1 MKKRLFVAAGLMT
14 AAFALTACGSKKA
27 AETTAATTAA
37 ETSTAA
43 ETTTAAEESTAA
55 AETTAAEESAA
66 AAETTAAETETSAEE
81 KKDETKAS
89 EAAKETAAETA
100 AKVSAKS
107 VSEIYQQVSGSLPS
121 MVKVDADYMSNYYG
135 IDAGSLSEYV
145 FAIAEDPTKA
155 DTVIIIHAKDSAAAQ
170 TVAAQLD
177 QVKQQKAQEL
187 ENYNPEQYQVVVNSA
202 VKTAGDYAYLVMSGN
217 AAGISSVIAQNLG

>member
-43 ETTTAAEESTAA
+43 ETTTAAEESAA
-55 AETTAAEESAA
+55 AT
-66 AAETTAAETETSAEE
+66 ETTAAETETSAEE

-100 AKVSAKS
+100 AKASAKS

-155 DTVIIIHAKDSAAAQ
+155 DTVISIHAKDSAAAQ